1 MKKEKIKSN
10 PLDSM
15 TEEEIKE
22 VMEVAGLG
30 LSRDDFSDD
39 GQDLEELK
47 QIIEADPFDQID
59 HLEKQMLL
67 DDEMNGY

>member
-1 MKKEKIKSN
+1 MKKEKIKAN

-22 VMEVAGLG
+22 AMEVAGSG

-47 QIIEADPFDQID
+47 QIIEADPFDPFDPDRFQ
-59 HLEKQMLL
+59 QS
-67 DDEMNGY
+67 